1 MNDTTYDT
9 ILNNVLH
16 PIKEMYISDND
27 NDQRKN
33 IVKNAQ
39 NYNIQKNTCSSR
51 WLTPESCTTSSTL
64 QRPRA
69 RSESNSSSRH
79 QRSSSFDLNSRNRK
93 KHNNNNNNSINNQ
106 ATSNKQN
113 RSSKNSKKLSPLT
126 PVSLLCYTVIN
137 RDETLLLKLLS
148 QYANQVNELS
158 EDGLSPLHLASMDGN
173 TEIMGI
179 LLDHGAMLNLGD
191 FKNRSSLEYAVLAGQ
206 FDAAQFLIENGCDT
220 SLIRDGC
227 SFY

>member
-1 MNDTTYDT
+1 MNDKAHGT
-9 ILNNVLH
+9 ILND
-16 PIKEMYISDND
+16 IQIITMYISDND
-27 NDQRKN
+27 MEQRMN
-33 IVKNAQ
+33 MVKNT
-39 NYNIQKNTCSSR
+39 QKHNKKTCTSQ
-51 WLTPESCTTSSTL
+51 WLTPESCTTT

-69 RSESNSSSRH
+69 RSESNNSSHCH
-79 QRSSSFDLNSRNRK
+79 QRSSSFDFNSRNKR
-93 KHNNNNNNSINNQ
+93 KHNNNNNNQ
-106 ATSNKQN
+106 TMTTKQYCSN
-113 RSSKNSKKLSPLT
+113 KNSKKLSPLT

-137 RDETLLLKLLS
+137 KDETLLLKLLS

-191 FKNRSSLEYAVLAGQ
+191 FKNRSSLEYAVLSGQ